1 MSTLQNELED
11 TRHRVEALLAE
22 GDLDSARDLALT
34 LHASDLAD
42 LVEAM
47 DEHLRV
53 RLVSVLPAE
62 QASEALAEMEE
73 GEDRA
78 ELLAALAPAKG
89 AELLSELADDD
100 AADLFAELD
109 PPEQQRI
116 LRELSAD
123 EAGDLIELLEYG
135 DDTAGGLMTTE
146 LVAVDASLTAEEAI
160 YEVRRQGREVGVFYV
175 VWVVDSERRLL
186 GTLNLDRLIMADPSS
201 SVADIV
207 EEPIATVL
215 PSVDQEEVGRLIARY
230 NVVSLPVVDERG
242 VLLGRITFDDVIDVI
257 EAEQTEDI
265 LLMAG
270 LGHGD
275 EEALRYTWRQSVRA
289 RMPWLLANLGTA
301 ALASAVVYMF
311 SETIESV
318 VILAAIMPIV
328 AGLGGNAGT
337 QALAVTA
344 RSLAVDKTPHDV
356 TALRRHVGR
365 ELTVGMINGAVL
377 GSVVA
382 LVATLL
388 GGDPMLGLVVLL
400 AMWGNLAVA
409 GFLGSFVPSIMDRLG
424 LDPAVSSS
432 MFVTPFT
439 DLCGFLF
446 LLGLASALLL

>member
-1 MSTLQNELED
+1 
-11 TRHRVEALLAE
+11 
-22 GDLDSARDLALT
+22 
-34 LHASDLAD
+34 
-42 LVEAM
+42 
-47 DEHLRV
+47 
-53 RLVSVLPAE
+53 
-62 QASEALAEMEE
+62 
-73 GEDRA
+73 
-78 ELLAALAPAKG
+78 
-89 AELLSELADDD
+89 
-100 AADLFAELD
+100 
-109 PPEQQRI
+109 
-116 LRELSAD
+116 
-123 EAGDLIELLEYG
+123 
-135 DDTAGGLMTTE
+135 
-146 LVAVDASLTAEEAI
+146 
-160 YEVRRQGREVGVFYV
+160 VFYV
-175 VWVVDSERRLL
+175 VWVVDREGKLL
-186 GTLNLDRLIMADPSS
+186 GSLNLDRLIMADPTSS
-201 SVADIV
+201 IGDLV

-215 PSVDQEEVGRLIARY
+215 PHVDQEEVGRLIARY

-242 VLLGRITFDDVIDVI
+242 ILLGRITFDDVIDVL

-270 LGHGD
+270 LGSD
-275 EEALRYTWRQSVRA
+275 DEALRYTWRQSVRA

-318 VILAAIMPIV
+318 VVLAAIMPIV

-344 RSLAVDKTPHDV
+344 RSLAVDKSPNDV
-356 TALRRHVGR
+356 GALRRHVGR
-365 ELTVGMINGAVL
+365 ELAVGIINGAVL

-382 LVATLL
+382 LLAMLL
-388 GGDPMLGLVVLL
+388 GGDPMLGMVVLL